1 MKIMNDTIIEITSN
15 GVDIHIPLEK
25 KIVIALENMEIN
37 AGYYLWHDI
46 EIYLKQLKKVL
57 EKKGGK

>member
-1 MKIMNDTIIEITSN
+1 MNDTIIEITSN

>member
-1 MKIMNDTIIEITSN
+1 MNDTIIEITGN

>member
-1 MKIMNDTIIEITSN
+1 MNDTIIEITSD

>member
-1 MKIMNDTIIEITSN
+1 MNDTIIEITSS

>member
-1 MKIMNDTIIEITSN
+1 MNDTI
-15 GVDIHIPLEK
+15 IHIPLEK